1 MFGIIDENKK
11 FILLDENRDKLRATA
26 LLLVKYVN
34 ENFVAMFDQ
43 NTVDDAIKEYLES
56 EIDILQNA
64 DAYLKK

>member
-43 NTVDDAIKEYLES
+43 NTVVNAIKEYLES

-64 DAYLKK
+64 DAY